1 MTGAPLNLNEL
12 REDVDTEAKLAVGRD
27 GKGELPSSFWET
39 YSAFANTDGGVVLL
53 GVSED
58 NGVFQAV
65 GLEEPDRVVQD
76 LWNLLNNPGKVSSNL
91 LTKASLR
98 RLPTGNGRWVIE
110 ISIPRASRRERPV
123 FINGN
128 PLTGTFK
135 RLHSGDCRC
144 REDEV
149 RQMMAEQV
157 EDARDTKVLQ
167 GFDLDDLNMESV
179 ADYRNRLSAAKPAHP
194 FLGSAMPDFLRKL
207 GCCRKDRDIG
217 IDGLTL
223 AGLLMFGR
231 QETILEAAPYYFLDY
246 REIPLASTKTE
257 WDDRLVPDGT
267 WSGNLYDFYKMV
279 ILRLFRDLKVPFRLA
294 REGRQDETPV
304 HKALRE
310 ALINAIIHADY
321 SLRTP
326 LLVIKAPDYFEFR
339 NPGRMR
345 VPLTEALEGGQ
356 SDCRNRTIQRMFS
369 LIGMGEQAGSG
380 IPRML
385 ENWKSQHYRP
395 PELIENV
402 YPEYTTTRLRTL
414 SLLPEFVRIE
424 LRERFGDSLDRLGEN
439 ERLALA
445 TAMVEGY
452 VSNGRLRQI
461 TKLHPRDITLLLS
474 GLVADNMLDADGK
487 GRGTTYR
494 VKGVPPVD
502 LKLDSNDPD
511 VDANHRKPSD
521 INEESTHNGEEST
534 HNGKESTHNGKE
546 STHKEDVHPNPSD
559 DPRLIEIASEVRCKK
574 RADINL
580 MQDTLL
586 ELCRGIF
593 LTPQQIGRLMNRSPQ
608 GVRERVIKP
617 LLDKGLLERRF
628 PNQPNHVNQAYR
640 TKDPS
645 HTRTSPS

>member
-1 MTGAPLNLNEL
+1 MNLNEL

-27 GKGELPSSFWET
+27 GKGEFPSSFWET

-144 REDEV
+144 REEEV

-257 WDDRLVPDGT
+257 WDDLVPRRHVVRQPLRFLQNG
-267 WSGNLYDFYKMV
+267 DF
-279 ILRLFRDLKVPFRLA
+279 A
-294 REGRQDETPV
+294 
-304 HKALRE
+304 AL
-310 ALINAIIHADY
+310 
-321 SLRTP
+321 P
-326 LLVIKAPDYFEFR
+326 
-339 NPGRMR
+339 
-345 VPLTEALEGGQ
+345 
-356 SDCRNRTIQRMFS
+356 
-369 LIGMGEQAGSG
+369 
-380 IPRML
+380 
-385 ENWKSQHYRP
+385 
-395 PELIENV
+395 
-402 YPEYTTTRLRTL
+402 
-414 SLLPEFVRIE
+414 
-424 LRERFGDSLDRLGEN
+424 
-439 ERLALA
+439 
-445 TAMVEGY
+445 
-452 VSNGRLRQI
+452 
-461 TKLHPRDITLLLS
+461 
-474 GLVADNMLDADGK
+474 
-487 GRGTTYR
+487 
-494 VKGVPPVD
+494 
-502 LKLDSNDPD
+502 
-511 VDANHRKPSD
+511 
-521 INEESTHNGEEST
+521 
-534 HNGKESTHNGKE
+534 
-546 STHKEDVHPNPSD
+546 
-559 DPRLIEIASEVRCKK
+559 
-574 RADINL
+574 
-580 MQDTLL
+580 
-586 ELCRGIF
+586 
-593 LTPQQIGRLMNRSPQ
+593 
-608 GVRERVIKP
+608 
-617 LLDKGLLERRF
+617 
-628 PNQPNHVNQAYR
+628 
-640 TKDPS
+640 
-645 HTRTSPS
+645 